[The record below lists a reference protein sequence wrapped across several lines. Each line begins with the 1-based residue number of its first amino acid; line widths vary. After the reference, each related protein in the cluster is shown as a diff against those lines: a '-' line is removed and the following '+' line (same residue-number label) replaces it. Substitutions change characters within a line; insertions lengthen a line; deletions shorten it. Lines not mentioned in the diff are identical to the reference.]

1 MPVSQSRL
9 LICLLSSSLLST
21 TGLADSV
28 IVTTTVDENNIDNE
42 SCSLREAVSYLNAK
56 NAKKAVIDES
66 VSIIAGTSR
75 ALVLQ
80 IVDLN
85 NKLTLEEKKI
95 PNDTV
100 KIATLEKDID
110 LLTSLYNNSISQ
122 LKNRISN
129 TKALIDEEKVKV
141 APDAAL
147 IKTYENSITSLEAKI
162 TSQEK
167 LQKEKEKEL
176 EDYRA
181 KGLFGCKTDSA
192 STGDITYLADSN
204 KPYELSKSLTLN
216 LSLQI
221 SPKTTAD
228 NINSDGD
235 LLPSVEDK
243 NIKNPRIVIQATG
256 QHPLFIIDDGSITS
270 SINVSISNVDLV
282 GCKLDFC
289 AVNGGLILNKDT
301 LAINNT
307 ILSNGHAQNFGGAI
321 YNAFSAVTTTNQVL
335 FKENKAF
342 SGAAIY
348 SEANNISLLNS
359 LFTKNTAFISES
371 IVNVGN
377 NSASITSNISNSTF
391 SGNTG
396 YAIASRDNLI
406 LNNNTIVLNT
416 GGINFN
422 NEVPRV
428 YNSIIAGNTT
438 NGDCKNMINGP
449 DPTKAYFANNVF
461 ISGCILGDSTLQN
474 KQLSGVNQELL
485 LADSNNDDICDAP
498 PANGLLCP
506 LAENG
511 GPTQTHKP
519 RMLMAYLLA
528 TDSPIINKGFLNT
541 TNNNKGLSCLSMDQ
555 RGQARSDRCDIGAL
569 EVLTEYTNRDGI
581 DILFGDNP
589 SFSLAKYIGD
599 GELVPQSACDSIF
612 GPNNTRDKSDGCFGL
627 IIAPTK
633 GTVSIKNSTHE
644 LVYTPNSTFHGLERF
659 AYGVSTTISRFS
671 DASNDRVV
679 RTDLRINSEPNTQTA
694 SKTLDNGSSSF
705 FSLLILSLLGFCRR
719 LR

>member
-9 LICLLSSSLLST
+9 LICLLASSLVST

-28 IVTTTVDENNIDNE
+28 IVNTTIDENNIDNQ

-56 NAKKAVIDES
+56 NTKKALIDEE
-66 VSIIAGTSR
+66 VGIIAGTSR
-75 ALVLQ
+75 TLLLQ

-85 NKLTLEEKKI
+85 NALALEEKKI

-100 KIATLEKDID
+100 RIAALEKDID
-110 LLTSLYNNSISQ
+110 LLTSLYNDGISQ
-122 LKNRISN
+122 LKNKISN
-129 TKALIDEEKVKV
+129 TNALIDEEKVKV
-141 APDAAL
+141 TPDTAL
-147 IKTYENSITSLEAKI
+147 IKSYEDTITTLEAKV

-181 KGLFGCKTDSA
+181 TGLFGCKTDSA
-192 STGDITYLADSN
+192 STNDVAYLTDSD
-204 KPYELSKSLTLN
+204 KSYELLKSLTLN

-221 SPKTTAD
+221 SPQSSAD
-228 NINSDGD
+228 NINSDDD
-235 LLPSVEDK
+235 LLPSVEEK
-243 NIKNPRIVIQATG
+243 NVEHPRIVIKAIG
-256 QHPLFIIDDGSITS
+256 QHPLLIIDDGSVSS
-270 SINVSISNVDLV
+270 SINVSISSVDLV
-282 GCKLDFC
+282 GCDINFC

-301 LAINNT
+301 LAINNA
-307 ILSNGHAQNFGGAI
+307 ILSNGYAQNFGGAI
-321 YNAFSAVTTTNQVL
+321 YNAYNAVITTNQVL

-348 SEANNISLLNS
+348 SEANNISIINS
-359 LFTKNTAFISES
+359 LFTKNTAFSNES
-371 IVNVGN
+371 IVNIADQ
-377 NSASITSNISNSTF
+377 SASITSNISNSTF

-396 YAIASRDNLI
+396 YAISSRDNLV

-422 NEVPRV
+422 YEAPRV
-428 YNSIIAGNTT
+428 YNSIIAGNTA

-449 DPTKAYFANNVF
+449 DATKTYFANNMF
-461 ISGCILGDSTLQN
+461 ISGCLLGDPTAKNIQI
-474 KQLSGVNQELL
+474 SGIGQELL
-485 LADSNNDDICDAP
+485 IADANSDGICDAP

-519 RMLMAYLLA
+519 RMLMAYLQS
-528 TDSPIINKGFLNT
+528 TDSPIINKGYLNNS
-541 TNNNKGLSCLSMDQ
+541 NNNKGLNCLSVDQ
-555 RGQARSDRCDIGAL
+555 RGKARSDRCDIGAL
-569 EVLTEYTNRDGI
+569 EVQTEYTNTDGI
-581 DILFGDNP
+581 DIVFGDTP

-599 GELVPQSACDSIF
+599 GELVPQSTCDSIF
-612 GPNNTRDKSDGCFGL
+612 GLNNTRDKSDGCFGL

-633 GTVSIKNSTHE
+633 GTVSINNSTHE
-644 LVYTPNSTFHGLERF
+644 LVYSPNGTFHGLERF

-694 SKTLDNGSSSF
+694 SKALDNGSSSF